1 MSLYDTFISG
11 REDTLLL
18 NYTKEVQY
26 SSASRHAMIL
36 VNVGVL
42 PTSIIIA
49 LISRFRRERGLR
61 ECGVSWV
68 RTSLLWMTRISA

>member
-1 MSLYDTFISG
+1 
-11 REDTLLL
+11 
-18 NYTKEVQY
+18 
-26 SSASRHAMIL
+26 MIL
-36 VNVGVL
+36 VNVGAL
-42 PTSIIIA
+42 PPSIIIA